1 VHNFRRRGYLAILS
15 IVATLA
21 LAACGGGGDDGG
33 QGGQVQPAQ
42 GGVLNYGAD
51 QEPTGFN
58 VNTSKDSG
66 TAARNVTIA
75 VLPQAFNASPKFEPV
90 MNAALLESAEL
101 TKEDPQTVTY
111 KIKPNAAWSDGTPIS
126 AKDFIY
132 NWKQQNG
139 RPDNGALDKEADVA
153 STTGYEDI
161 QSITGSDGDK
171 TVTAVFSKKFTD
183 WKSLFT
189 DIIPAHI
196 AEKAKGG
203 WNNGFNNDLP
213 VSGGPFMLQ
222 KWNKGKDLTIVRN
235 DKYFGEKAKLDNIV
249 FRFLPDSS
257 AQPAALQNREV
268 DMIYP
273 QPQLDLVQ
281 QVKQNPDIIS
291 EINFG
296 LSFEHLTLNFKNEFL
311 KELPVRQALAKALNR
326 DEIVRRT
333 VAQFDPKATR
343 LDNRIYLT
351 GQPEYVANAGEY
363 ATQDTAGAQKLL
375 EGAGFTKGADGIYE
389 KGGKKLSLRISTT
402 AGNALREAQEQLIQQ
417 QARTAGIDIQI
428 KNAPSDVF
436 FDEWLPN
443 GNFDIANF
451 AWVGTPYPISSTK
464 ANYVLPSE
472 YNYGFYDNPRVKQ
485 LFEQANV
492 ELDKAKA
499 AQLANEADK
508 QIWADMATIPLYQKP
523 TYIAFRNTFVNIHD
537 NATSDGPFWNA
548 QTWGVKNTAQ

>member
-1 VHNFRRRGYLAILS
+1 MS
-15 IVATLA
+15 IVAALA
-21 LAACGGGGDDGG
+21 LAACGGGGDDNSGG
-33 QGGQVQPAQ
+33 QSGPVQAATGGT
-42 GGVLNYGAD
+42 LNYGAD

-75 VLPQAFNASPKFEPV
+75 VLPQAFNADPQFKPA
-90 MNAALLESAEL
+90 MNTALLESAEL
-101 TKEDPQTVTY
+101 TAEEPQTVTY
-111 KIKPNAAWSDGTPIS
+111 KIKPNASWSDGTPIS

-139 RPDNGALDKEADVA
+139 KDDNGALDKDVDVA
-153 STTGYEDI
+153 TTTGYEDI
-161 QSITGSDGDK
+161 KSITGSDNDK
-171 TVTAVFSKKFTD
+171 TVTIVFGKKFTD

-203 WNNGFNNDLP
+203 WNTGFDKDLP

-222 KWNKGKDLTIVRN
+222 KWNPGKDLTIVRN
-235 DKYFGEKAKLDNIV
+235 DKYFGEKSKLDSIV

-257 AQPAALQNREV
+257 AQPPALQNKEV

-281 QVKQNPDIIS
+281 QVKQNPDIAS

-311 KELPVRQALAKALNR
+311 KELAVRQALAKAINR

-333 VAQFDPKATR
+333 VGQFDSKATR

-363 ATQDTAGAQKLL
+363 ATQDVAGAQKLL
-375 EGAGFTKGADGIYE
+375 EGAGFTKGADGIYT

-402 AGNALREAQEQLIQQ
+402 AGNALREAQESLIQS
-417 QARTAGIDIQI
+417 QAKTAGIDIQI

-436 FDEWLPN
+436 FETWLPD

-451 AWVGTPYPISSTK
+451 AWVGTPYAISSSR
-464 ANYVLPSE
+464 ANYIMPSD
-472 YNYGFYDNPRVKQ
+472 YNYGQYDNPKVKA
-485 LFEQANV
+485 LFDQANA
-492 ELDKAKA
+492 ELDPA
-499 AQLANEADK
+499 AATKLANEADA

-523 TYIAFRNTFVNIHD
+523 TYIAYRNTYVNIHD
-537 NATSDGPFWNA
+537 NSTSDGPFWNA
-548 QTWGVKNTAQ
+548 QQWGVKNTAQ